1 MPLLPAFDI
10 MFPGISPDSYVIFIC
25 GYDPFGKGKYRYNFR
40 SKCLEIPEMELE
52 EGRYTIILNNR
63 GCNPGEVP
71 KELVS
76 FLKYTKANLEEST
89 GDFGDHYVRKVQK
102 SIERIKGSRE
112 MEGQYMTLQELLKEE
127 RDAGILEGHAAGV
140 KEGHAAGVKEGHAAG
155 VKEGHAAGVKE
166 GHAAGFKEGIAL
178 LVNLI
183 NEGKL
188 TIQDAAKQVGLTK
201 EDFQHKYMNNTL

>member
-1 MPLLPAFDI
+1 MV
-10 MFPGISPDSYVIFIC
+10 PGIPPDSYVIFIC

-140 KEGHAAGVKEGHAAG
+140 KEGHAAG
-155 VKEGHAAGVKE
+155 
-166 GHAAGFKEGIAL
+166 FKEGIAL